1 MRNWPIVLGL
11 LLHSLAV
18 FGLPTGLSS
27 SSESALLLAR
37 AKGNNKQ
44 KVADAADAF
53 ASDVATVSS
62 SLNASEWKFHGRSC
76 HEGKGGGKK
85 KERRR

>member
-1 MRNWPIVLGL
+1 MKNWLIVLGL

-37 AKGNNKQ
+37 AKGNDKQ

-62 SLNASEWKFHGRSC
+62 SLNASE
-76 HEGKGGGKK
+76 
-85 KERRR
+85 